1 MILLIFLIFDN
12 SFDRKIRDIFQ
23 RNRTPFLDK
32 TFLVITESADK
43 DFFLLS
49 EVLLSTFFSEHERD
63 DAKLTFLG
71 VSSVSFLTLIIK
83 YITRRERPSGENK
96 NPFNSSFPSGHAS
109 GSFTFAYILSKRH
122 KNLTIPLFLWSSLV
136 GVSRIYLDRH
146 WTTDVLAGS
155 ILGLSYGIIFMK
167 YEKILLKF
175 KIK

>member
-12 SFDRKIRDIFQ
+12 SFDRSVRDIFQ

-43 DFFLLS
+43 DFFLLTH
-49 EVLLSTFFSEHERD
+49 VLLSTLFSEHERD
-63 DAKLTFLG
+63 DAKLSFIG
-71 VSSVSFLTLIIK
+71 VSSVSFFTLLIK
-83 YITRRERPSGENK
+83 YITRRERPSGGNG

-109 GSFTFAYILSKRH
+109 GSFAFSYILSKRH

-146 WTTDVLAGS
+146 WATDVLAGS
-155 ILGLSYGIIFMK
+155 LLGLSFGIIIMK
-167 YEKILLKF
+167 HESNLLKF